1 MRTKML
7 LVVVA
12 VFLCLIFNQSNSH
25 AQFLVSDPQT
35 DATSFRIRLSA
46 DNGATWGAWSVGP
59 PVSNAMRFDLSG
71 YSAGTY
77 QGQAQAGLT
86 TSVTDT
92 TTGVTTTSTAWSASS
107 PFGLRTPSKVSPK
120 AIRVIDGN

>member
-1 MRTKML
+1 MKKL
-7 LVVVA
+7 WLVIII
-12 VFLCLIFNQSNSH
+12 FLCLIFNQSNSH

-46 DNGATWGAWSVGP
+46 DNGSTWGAWSVGP
-59 PVSNAMRFDLSG
+59 PVSNAMRFDMST
-71 YSAGTY
+71 YPAGTFK
-77 QGQAQAGLT
+77 GEAQAGLT